1 VSRRNRSHGG
11 AVRGGVGFTLC
22 DSGGVGTVRFAIV
35 YLHDSGEGEKSH
47 RARALEQSRRRGG
60 GGAWL

>member
-1 VSRRNRSHGG
+1 
-11 AVRGGVGFTLC
+11 VRGGVGFTLC